1 MYASISCS
9 QALTVE
15 QVIHQIMAL
24 GKISK
29 LDQDLLRSIS
39 RNGLTDAEQKLM
51 AGLQKALHLGR
62 LAVV

>member
-29 LDQDLLRSIS
+29 LDQDLLRSIT

-51 AGLQKALHLGR
+51 TGLQKALHRGR